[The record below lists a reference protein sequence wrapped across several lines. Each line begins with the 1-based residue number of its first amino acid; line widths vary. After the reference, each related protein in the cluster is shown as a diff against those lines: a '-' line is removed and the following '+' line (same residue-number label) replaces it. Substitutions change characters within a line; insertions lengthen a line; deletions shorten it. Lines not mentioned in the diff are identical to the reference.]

1 MAEKIESSREG
12 GIDAPTRHALDWTN
26 PDFYNQDK
34 IDEELYRTFEIC
46 HGCRRCVSLC
56 DAYPTLFDLIDES
69 PSYDIDTVEK
79 SDYNKVVDECY
90 MCDLCYQTKCP
101 YVPPHPWALDFPH
114 LMLRAK
120 AKKFKDKKDGL
131 QKRIRNKLLSSTDF
145 TMKYGS
151 IPLVDVTINTLNGSQ
166 IVRKPLEGLLGIHAK
181 ADLPKFKS
189 NNLKKRV
196 EKLTNSVDKVQA
208 NESTTG
214 KVMVFGTCYC
224 NFSVPEVGEDLF
236 TVFRHNNIQTEL
248 MQQEKCCG
256 MPKFE
261 LGDLESV
268 KKAKEY
274 NAPRFL
280 KAINDGYDIVAAVP
294 SCVLMFKQEL
304 PLMFPDDEGLQK
316 IKSRIFDPFEYLSL
330 RDKDGLLKKDFK
342 KEFDKISYQAACH
355 QRVQNIGPKTKE
367 ILSLIPGAE
376 IDMIERCSGHDGTYA
391 VKKESHE
398 TSIKIRK
405 PVVGKVER
413 FDPKTFTSDC
423 PMAAKHVGN
432 GVTTE
437 TETVLHPM
445 SILKDA
451 YGL

>member
-145 TMKYGS
+145 TLKYGS

-166 IVRKPLEGLLGIHAK
+166 IIRKPLEGLLGIHAN

-196 EKLTNSVDKVQA
+196 EKLTNSVDKFQA

-214 KVMVFGTCYC
+214 KAMVFGTCYC
-224 NFSVPEVGEDLF
+224 NYSVPEVGEDLF

-280 KAINDGYDIVAAVP
+280 EAINDGYDIVAAVP

-304 PLMFPDDEGLQK
+304 PLMFPDDEDLKK
-316 IKSRIFDPFEYLSL
+316 IKFNSGLIIVSNLSSNL
-330 RDKDGLLKKDFK
+330 ELAARNIPHVEITDVNFINPIKLLKHDAILIA
-342 KEFDKISYQAACH
+342 EDCL
-355 QRVQNIGPKTKE
+355 PKLE
-367 ILSLIPGAE
+367 EL
-376 IDMIERCSGHDGTYA
+376 
-391 VKKESHE
+391 
-398 TSIKIRK
+398 
-405 PVVGKVER
+405 
-413 FDPKTFTSDC
+413 FT
-423 PMAAKHVGN
+423 
-432 GVTTE
+432 
-437 TETVLHPM
+437 
-445 SILKDA
+445 
-451 YGL
+451 

>member
-224 NFSVPEVGEDLF
+224 NYSVPEVGEDLF
-236 TVFRHNNIQTEL
+236 AVFRHNNIQTEL
-248 MQQEKCCG
+248 MQQE
-256 MPKFE
+256 
-261 LGDLESV
+261 
-268 KKAKEY
+268 
-274 NAPRFL
+274 NAVVCL
-280 KAINDGYDIVAAVP
+280 N
-294 SCVLMFKQEL
+294 
-304 PLMFPDDEGLQK
+304 
-316 IKSRIFDPFEYLSL
+316 LSL
-330 RDKDGLLKKDFK
+330 V
-342 KEFDKISYQAACH
+342 I
-355 QRVQNIGPKTKE
+355 
-367 ILSLIPGAE
+367 
-376 IDMIERCSGHDGTYA
+376 
-391 VKKESHE
+391 
-398 TSIKIRK
+398 
-405 PVVGKVER
+405 
-413 FDPKTFTSDC
+413 
-423 PMAAKHVGN
+423 
-432 GVTTE
+432 
-437 TETVLHPM
+437 
-445 SILKDA
+445 
-451 YGL
+451 